1 MANLKLDLLNK
12 LRNDKYYKEMELVR
26 LAQEPSMCYEEK
38 IDLMVVKLKQLH
50 DLNGQ
55 MVLMEQYF
63 QEPEQ
68 APQAGAPAPG
78 QAPPAPAPAPA
89 PVVEKPAAKV
99 HPGQSHGEG

>member
-26 LAQEPSMCYEEK
+26 LAQEPNMCYEEK

-55 MVLMEQYF
+55 MILMEQYF

-68 APQAGAPAPG
+68 PQAGAPVAAPG
-78 QAPPAPAPAPA
+78 QAPPAPPAE

>member
-12 LRNDKYYKEMELVR
+12 LRNEKYYKEMELVR

-38 IDLMVVKLKQLH
+38 IDKMVVKLKELH

-55 MVLMEQYF
+55 MLLMEQYF
-63 QEPEQ
+63 TEPV
-68 APQAGAPAPG
+68 PQQVAPAPEV
-78 QAPPAPAPAPA
+78 APAGV
-89 PVVEKPAAKV
+89 PVVEKPAEKV